1 MIGSFWNLCRA
12 CPSMPVDKLH
22 SEYKSTYR
30 WHEFSGPEVVRKPP
44 VPNQF
49 ASSKDHFFSKSTE
62 NEKPIEAT
70 SGPINEPPLPR
81 RKKNP
86 ELAYRSHEFIGG
98 IDRTDSANRARSGE
112 RGTPSRRSKSEGP
125 PVPNGRC
132 VSGFVGGLG
141 GGAEDH
147 VGKTTGK
154 AGESNGLL
162 RKTIEKLSTEYR
174 IQFVWPNVRRAI
186 TGGSADRADPPR
198 KSISMGA
205 IKSAHTYNIPTVHK
219 KRTTNEKEG
228 AQLTAPHELE
238 PLFRDEPDT
247 KHEKRHIRPNNYQF
261 DKEKFGFEPEAK
273 AGAKIA
279 NGIVLNHDNNK
290 NWVKEVLE
298 LRKKAGEYKTR
309 AWGIEINPE
318 LAKKQAEVF
327 DQISR
332 RSSLSA
338 LSLEPAIKPLQNGT
352 KDESSKKDDKPPRP
366 RIPGQARPVG
376 MDRSFPDGLLIRAK
390 IDNVRYHLGKNLDDN
405 DIALLISPTREKL
418 MPAIPKGSPQKTAK
432 TISPRS
438 SPKKRVKVR
447 SQSVG
452 PTVSDRSGSPK
463 KQARS
468 GSTFNTL
475 SGMKSAKR
483 TPVSTPTVTA
493 PDGRRPRPTTLST
506 TKQSRKIKSRSLP
519 PSSRVYSAP
528 PLGTNNKSSNAS
540 SLPLTKQN
548 LTLPLNSRHVSKKP
562 QHSIETINELN
573 AKHVPNY
580 LKKTKASAIKGSA
593 GTQQRKNLEQKH
605 KMAAETDDEH
615 DTASG
620 TTTGPSSLQHPDIE
634 HIIKSPP
641 EPTRVKS
648 PEQIIMRSPDPVNWT
663 VPLDTGKTFT
673 VTQNVR
679 EGDTS
684 IRPHSEF
691 KASTPLGNAP
701 IMALIANSAPP
712 SLDEQH
718 KLMTTRSYSCPDEN
732 SRALTDQLSTASTI
746 SNPSTT
752 TIASTVPAAAE
763 KPADKPVPGNTIR
776 CLEDPKFTADINSP
790 LPPTTT
796 TRPLTSTTSNE
807 VVDEARD
814 RFDRYWSKPDTDSKE
829 AEK

>member
-62 NEKPIEAT
+62 NEKPTEAT

-98 IDRTDSANRARSGE
+98 IDRTDAANRAR
-112 RGTPSRRSKSEGP
+112 
-125 PVPNGRC
+125 V
-132 VSGFVGGLG
+132 
-141 GGAEDH
+141 
-147 VGKTTGK
+147 
-154 AGESNGLL
+154 
-162 RKTIEKLSTEYR
+162 
-174 IQFVWPNVRRAI
+174 
-186 TGGSADRADPPR
+186 
-198 KSISMGA
+198 
-205 IKSAHTYNIPTVHK
+205 
-219 KRTTNEKEG
+219 
-228 AQLTAPHELE
+228 TAPHELE

-247 KHEKRHIRPNNYQF
+247 KHEKRHIRPTYQF
-261 DKEKFGFEPEAK
+261 DKEKFGFEPDSGK
-273 AGAKIA
+273 VGGKLMNGHA
-279 NGIVLNHDNNK
+279 NHHDNNK

-338 LSLEPAIKPLQNGT
+338 LSLEPTIKPMQNGT
-352 KDESSKKDDKPPRP
+352 KETSKKDEKPPRP
-366 RIPGQARPVG
+366 RVPGQARAVG
-376 MDRSFPDGLLIRAK
+376 MDRSLPDGLLIRAK
-390 IDNVRYHLGKNLDDN
+390 VDNVRYHLGKGIDEDD
-405 DIALLISPTREKL
+405 ISLLISPTREKL

-432 TISPRS
+432 TMSPRS

-463 KQARS
+463 KQVRS
-468 GSTFNTL
+468 GSTT
-475 SGMKSAKR
+475 GVKSTKR
-483 TPVSTPTVTA
+483 TPVSTPTITV
-493 PDGRRPRPTTLST
+493 PQDGRRPRPT
-506 TKQSRKIKSRSLP
+506 
-519 PSSRVYSAP
+519 
-528 PLGTNNKSSNAS
+528 
-540 SLPLTKQN
+540 
-548 LTLPLNSRHVSKKP
+548 
-562 QHSIETINELN
+562 
-573 AKHVPNY
+573 
-580 LKKTKASAIKGSA
+580 
-593 GTQQRKNLEQKH
+593 
-605 KMAAETDDEH
+605 DDEH
-615 DTASG
+615 DSG
-620 TTTGPSSLQHPDIE
+620 TTTGPSSLPHPDVE

-648 PEQIIMRSPDPVNWT
+648 PEQILMRSPDPVNWT

-679 EGDTS
+679 EGDNS
-684 IRPHSEF
+684 IRPHSDF

-701 IMALIANSAPP
+701 LTSLLTVNSAPP
-712 SLDEQH
+712 SLDDQH
-718 KLMTTRSYSCPDEN
+718 KMMTTSIIQQTKPEQP
-732 SRALTDQLSTASTI
+732 A
-746 SNPSTT
+746 STT
-752 TIASTVPAAAE
+752 TAIPATSATATTTTAPAAAPTPAPTAAIAPEKPPAAAAAE
-763 KPADKPVPGNTIR
+763 KPSAPVPGNTIR
-776 CLEDPKFTADINSP
+776 CIEDPKFTADINSP

-796 TRPLTSTTSNE
+796 TTATRPTNNE
-807 VVDEARD
+807 VIEEARD
-814 RFDRYWSKPDTDSKE
+814 RFDKYWSKPESEPTDTKNESK
-829 AEK
+829 